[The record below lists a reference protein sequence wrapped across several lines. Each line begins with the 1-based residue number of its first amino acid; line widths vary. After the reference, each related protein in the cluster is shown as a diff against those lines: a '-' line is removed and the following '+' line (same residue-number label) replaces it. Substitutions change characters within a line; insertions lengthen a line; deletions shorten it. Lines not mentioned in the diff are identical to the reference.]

1 MMTEHP
7 TRRQALL
14 VVALAALAGCRP
26 TPPPSLYTLVA
37 LPGTPS
43 ARPVPPFALRAV
55 VVPRYLDRP
64 QIVRHSTNIE
74 LSTNEF
80 ERWAEGLDDMV
91 TRVLLEDL
99 SLRLPGSQITVFGSA
114 VTARSEITVAID
126 IARFDPDPDGTA
138 VLEAR
143 WTIDRSDAPTSVRLE
158 RISVH
163 SATMNAADLVAA
175 MSDCL
180 AQLSDRIVR
189 ALAG

>member
-1 MMTEHP
+1 MTEP
-7 TRRQALL
+7 LARRHAL
-14 VVALAALAGCRP
+14 VVLALAALAGCSQ
-26 TPPPSLYTLVA
+26 TPPPLLYTLVP
-37 LPGTPS
+37 LPGTPV

-55 VVPRYLDRP
+55 VVPKYLDRP
-64 QIVRHSTNIE
+64 QIVRHRTSIE
-74 LSTNEF
+74 LATNEF

-99 SLRLPGSQITVFGSA
+99 STRLPATQITVYGSA
-114 VTARSEITVAID
+114 VTPRADTTVAID

-138 VLEAR
+138 MLEAR
-143 WTIDRSDAPTSVRLE
+143 WTINLGEKASIVRLE

-163 SATMNAADLVAA
+163 SASIKAADLVAA

-180 AQLSDRIVR
+180 AQLSDRIAQ